1 MIILQHNILKG
12 LNDENYS
19 ETFRASTK
27 EELKNDLV
35 QYFKEYEIEDEEMD
49 EFLTS
54 YTTQETEYV
63 LAGLAVLG
71 KTYLITLNEAL
82 DFETS
87 NEECIHYTDDYKL
100 KKEILEYKY
109 NETEKMSIDIDWDI
123 YREELEKFVEPT
135 QDEVNQIVLE
145 FIEDDIEEYKEN
157 GWDIQYVEETL
168 RYYMTTDNT
177 FNYLTITF
185 IVVK

>member
-35 QYFKEYEIEDEEMD
+35 QYFKEYEMD

-63 LAGLAVLG
+63 LAGLADLG

-82 DFETS
+82 EFETS

-109 NETEKMSIDIDWDI
+109 NETEKVSIDIDWDI
-123 YREELEKFVEPT
+123 YRGELEELEKLVEPT
-135 QDEVNQIVLE
+135 QNEVNKIVLE
-145 FIEDDIEEYKEN
+145 FIEDDIEEYKEK
-157 GWDIQYVEETL
+157 GWDTQYVEETL
-168 RYYMTTDNT
+168 RYYMTTDNN

-185 IVVK
+185 IVIK